1 MNGKYYERKVSRT
14 MRVTEIVFSD
24 EEKILL
30 PGFLLYRDVIKHL
43 LYKRN
48 LKVNKTIISIQWKK
62 LRTEMLLEDY
72 LNSENTDISEIEF
85 VQEIFKKN

>member
-1 MNGKYYERKVSRT
+1 MTGKYYERKVSRT

-24 EEKILL
+24 DEIILL
-30 PGFLLYRDVIKHL
+30 PGFLIYRDAIKHP

-48 LKVNKTIISIQWKK
+48 LKNNKSIVSIQWKK
-62 LRTEMLLEDY
+62 LRAEMLLEDY

-85 VQEIFKKN
+85 VQEIFSKH